1 MRVTVIGGV
10 SLTLIWI
17 AMSFTAAYAQDKRT
31 QTFEQANAFYK
42 ENKFDQAIS
51 GYNKIV
57 EQGLE
62 NGNIYYNLANSYFK
76 KGELGKAI
84 LNYERSKIL
93 MPSDSDLKSNSEYA
107 LSLSGVDKT
116 PKKAIERIFAGLNV
130 DSLAMILFI
139 SQGAIFLILIFLT
152 VLSFPRKRPAYRPS
166 ASPRGEQAGN
176 PNNLSFPGLTGE
188 SRLRYFRFYK
198 AAIACLAAA
207 FLLAGW
213 SFKRKIDWLNKGAV
227 VIAQKSEARFEPL
240 EGSTA
245 HFVLRQGA
253 KVEFLESTQSWV
265 KIRRNDGKMGWVKKE
280 AIELIKI

>member
-17 AMSFTAAYAQDKRT
+17 AMSFNIAYAQDKRT

-51 GYNKIV
+51 GYNKII

-84 LNYERSKIL
+84 LNYERAKIL
-93 MPSDSDLKSNSEYA
+93 MPSDSDLKSNYEYA

-116 PKKAIERIFAGLNV
+116 PKKAMERIFAGLNV
-130 DSLAMILFI
+130 DSLAVILFVL
-139 SQGAIFLILIFLT
+139 QGAIFLILIFRVFLG
-152 VLSFPRKRPAYRPS
+152 RPV
-166 ASPRGEQAGN
+166 
-176 PNNLSFPGLTGE
+176 
-188 SRLRYFRFYK
+188 RLDK

-213 SFKRKIDWLNKGAV
+213 AFKRKTDWLNKGAV
-227 VIAQKSEARFEPL
+227 VIAQKAEAGFEPL

-245 HFVLRQGA
+245 HFILRQGT

>member
-1 MRVTVIGGV
+1 MVDKNIFRCENHPYRFIRGKILLLFFFFSFMGLSFGGETN
-10 SLTLIWI
+10 SLDRL
-17 AMSFTAAYAQDKRT
+17 
-31 QTFEQANAFYK
+31 FEQANAFYK

-51 GYNKIV
+51 GYNKII

-84 LNYERSKIL
+84 LNYERARIF
-93 MPSDSDLKSNSEYA
+93 MPSDSDLKSNYEYA
-107 LSLSGVDKT
+107 YSLAGLDKA
-116 PKKAIERIFAGLNV
+116 PKKASERIFAGLNV
-130 DSLAMILFI
+130 DSLAVILFVL
-139 SQGAIFLILIFLT
+139 QGAIFFILIFRVFLG
-152 VLSFPRKRPAYRPS
+152 RPV
-166 ASPRGEQAGN
+166 
-176 PNNLSFPGLTGE
+176 
-188 SRLRYFRFYK
+188 RLDK

-240 EGSTA
+240 EGSTT

-265 KIRRNDGKMGWVKKE
+265 KIRRNDGKMGWVNKE
-280 AIELIKI
+280 AVELINNQILSFPRKRESRSS